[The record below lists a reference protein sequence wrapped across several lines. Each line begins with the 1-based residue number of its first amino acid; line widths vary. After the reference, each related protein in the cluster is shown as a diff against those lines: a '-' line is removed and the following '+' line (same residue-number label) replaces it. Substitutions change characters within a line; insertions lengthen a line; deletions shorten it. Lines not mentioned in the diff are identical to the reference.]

1 MRVVITGA
9 GAVGRHLAGDLATR
23 GHEVTL
29 IEQDP
34 DTLEK
39 SREWAPGVDM
49 LLGDACEPW
58 VLEKA
63 NLATTDVVVAA
74 TGDDEDN
81 LVTSLLAKQEFGV
94 PRVLARVNHPMNE
107 WLFTPQ
113 WGVDDAVSP
122 PHILTSLVEE
132 AVTVGDLVRLLRLEG
147 GRVSLV
153 ELRLP
158 PDAPNVGRAIYELR
172 LPPDSAI
179 VAVLREGHVVIPQ
192 PETVLAAGDEVVAIC
207 GPGAE
212 DALREAVAGGGAA
225 GPTPATEAG

>member
-63 NLATTDVVVAA
+63 NLATTDVRTTV
-74 TGDDEDN
+74 TDERGGYVITN
-81 LVTSLLAKQEFGV
+81 L
-94 PRVLARVNHPMNE
+94 
-107 WLFTPQ
+107 
-113 WGVDDAVSP
+113 
-122 PHILTSLVEE
+122 
-132 AVTVGDLVRLLRLEG
+132 
-147 GRVSLV
+147 
-153 ELRLP
+153 LP
-158 PDAPNVGRAIYELR
+158 GE
-172 LPPDSAI
+172 
-179 VAVLREGHVVIPQ
+179 
-192 PETVLAAGDEVVAIC
+192 
-207 GPGAE
+207 PG
-212 DALREAVAGGGAA
+212 
-225 GPTPATEAG
+225 